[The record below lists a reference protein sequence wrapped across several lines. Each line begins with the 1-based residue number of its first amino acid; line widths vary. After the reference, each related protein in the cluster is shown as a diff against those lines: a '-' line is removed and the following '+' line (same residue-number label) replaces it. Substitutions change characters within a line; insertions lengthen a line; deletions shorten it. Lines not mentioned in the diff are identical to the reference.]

1 MTNKKPDLGQGIR
14 ALLQNMS
21 PSAEADPAL
30 LNTSMQVPLETIEI
44 NPFQPRHDFDPQA
57 LEELAQSIRIH
68 GIIQP
73 ITVRRIGPRK
83 YQLISG
89 ERRLRAARL
98 AGLREIPC
106 FVRTA
111 NDEQMLEMALVENTH
126 RENLNAIEIAI
137 NYKRLIDECNLKP
150 EQLAERV
157 GRDRTTVVNF
167 LRLLKLPPEIQQ
179 AIKQRSLSMAHART
193 LINVEDPVMQLQLF
207 REITDRQLSV
217 RQTEER
223 VRQIGRRVQQRRNAT
238 ASLPP
243 AYKQVQDQLS
253 SHLATRVILKR
264 KRLGRGEISI
274 SFYSDDDL
282 QRLLDLL
289 LP

>member
-1 MTNKKPDLGQGIR
+1 MTNKKHDLGQGIR
-14 ALLQNMS
+14 ALLQNMTPTAEGD
-21 PSAEADPAL
+21 PSL
-30 LNTSMQVPLETIEI
+30 LSTSMQVPLEAIEI

-57 LEELAQSIRIH
+57 LEELARSIRMH

-73 ITVRRIGPRK
+73 ITVRRLGPRK

-111 NDEQMLEMALVENTH
+111 NDEQMLEMALIENTH

-150 EQLAERV
+150 EELAERV

-179 AIKQRSLSMAHART
+179 AIRQRIISMAHARA
-193 LINVEDPVMQLQLF
+193 LINVEDPVVQLRLF
-207 REITDRQLSV
+207 RDIVQRQLSV
-217 RQTEER
+217 RQTEAL
-223 VRQIGRRVQQRRNAT
+223 VRQLNRPQQRRT
-238 ASLPP
+238 SKPSLPP
-243 AYKQVQDQLS
+243 AYKQIQNRLA
-253 SHLATRVILKR
+253 SHLATRVSIK
-264 KRLGRGEISI
+264 KKGSGRGEISI
-274 SFYSDDDL
+274 EFYSDDDL
-282 QRLLDLL
+282 QRLLELL

>member
-30 LNTSMQVPLETIEI
+30 LNTSMQVPLEAIEI